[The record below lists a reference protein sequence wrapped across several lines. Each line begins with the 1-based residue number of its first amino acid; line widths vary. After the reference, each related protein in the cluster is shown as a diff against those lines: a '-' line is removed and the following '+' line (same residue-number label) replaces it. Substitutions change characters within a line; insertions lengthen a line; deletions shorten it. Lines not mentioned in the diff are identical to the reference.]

1 MRSHDRHHPI
11 SDKPDSMRSITRENA
26 VRPGITPNFL
36 SFPGVMIEAPPHL
49 MRRDFALLKSFN
61 ASFRFLLQA

>member
-11 SDKPDSMRSITRENA
+11 SDKPERKRSVGRENA
-26 VRPGITPNFL
+26 VHRGIARNFR
-36 SFPGVMIEAPPHL
+36 SFPGVMIEAPHL
-49 MRRDFALLKSFN
+49 MQPDFALLKSFN